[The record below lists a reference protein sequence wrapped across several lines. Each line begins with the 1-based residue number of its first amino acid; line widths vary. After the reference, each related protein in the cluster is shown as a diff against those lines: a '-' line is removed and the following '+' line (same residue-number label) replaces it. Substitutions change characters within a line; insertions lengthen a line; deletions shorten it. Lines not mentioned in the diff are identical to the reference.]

1 MTISTRLRWSL
12 FAVLCLAGV
21 FNAMD
26 RPIIAILK
34 PDMMADFGWTES
46 DFGDLAAVTQFS
58 AAFAFLFTGWLVDR
72 LGVNRSMH
80 VGAAAWSFAAIAHG
94 WATTTVQVVAARV
107 GLGATEAVQTPLTI
121 KTVASIFEPDRRSF
135 ALGIATFLASMGT
148 IAMPFIIPG
157 LSEAFGWRGALVFG
171 GIGGLLSLLA
181 WIILARGVNFA
192 IASKDETPAITTRDD
207 GTTIPAEDAIAV
219 FTQPAHRSGIAKGLI
234 DWLGG
239 LIAFFDDRK
248 LWGIVIAKALSDMTW
263 WFINFWLADYYRK
276 EFGLSTL
283 ELAIPL
289 AIAFAGSGLGALL
302 AGWGSSKLLAMGW
315 SVNRVRKTMMLT
327 SALIVL
333 PLPLVLQ
340 LDSFW
345 PVAVMMGIVMA
356 GHQGF
361 SLSIFATITDVV
373 PNAKV
378 ARVTAF
384 GAFMGNMGGVAI
396 SLIVGRVLDAGF
408 GYMPIFLFAAISY
421 LLAFSW
427 FQLMLP
433 RIERNE
439 GAMGSVAS

>member
-1 MTISTRLRWSL
+1 MTTISTRLRWSL

-58 AAFAFLFTGWLVDR
+58 AAFAFLVTGWLVDR

-135 ALGIATFLASMGT
+135 ALGIATFLASIGT
-148 IAMPFIIPG
+148 IAMPFVIPG

-171 GIGGLLSLLA
+171 GIGGLLSLVA
-181 WIILARGVNFA
+181 WVVLARGVNFTVEA
-192 IASKDETPAITTRDD
+192 PA
-207 GTTIPAEDAIAV
+207 DAA
-219 FTQPAHRSGIAKGLI
+219 QRS
-234 DWLGG
+234 DVDHGG
-239 LIAFFDDRK
+239 YGPILANRRT
-248 LWGIVIAKALSDMTW
+248 WGIVIAKALSDMTW

-302 AGWGSSKLLAMGW
+302 AGWGSSKLLSMGW
-315 SVNRVRKTMMLT
+315 SVNRVRKTVMLT

-345 PVAVMMGIVMA
+345 PVAVMMGVVMA

-361 SLSIFATITDVV
+361 SLSIFSTITDVV

-396 SLIVGRVLDAGF
+396 SLVVGRVLDAGF

-439 GAMGSVAS
+439 GALGSVAS